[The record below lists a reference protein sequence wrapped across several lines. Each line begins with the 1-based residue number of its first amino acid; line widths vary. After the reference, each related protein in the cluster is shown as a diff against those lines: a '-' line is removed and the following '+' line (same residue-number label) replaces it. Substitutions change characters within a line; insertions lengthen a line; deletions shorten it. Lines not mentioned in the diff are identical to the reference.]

1 MNKKHLFISLIFM
14 MTITLCADEN
24 LEKQLD
30 NGIFNIKEWNMAF
43 IKESNPSLMLA
54 KLYQNYN
61 RTFIKKYGRNKDLE
75 LFIKEKM
82 PFESQKAL
90 WENLLWQNNSNEYLS
105 ECITNEAT
113 SDEYNEAHYLVDLNF
128 ILNSQNNENAEEIL
142 SRADRAMKFKD
153 NFRFTGIVQNAA
165 KRAKIESR
173 VIETDYFNYLLK
185 KDINIIDDIKF
196 KARWVVN
203 NDGTVFN
210 KMDAR
215 VKERLKK
222 LLFRTINKTD
232 FANPSLE
239 PLNTPVFPGAAG
251 YITMFFNTDC
261 QFCKTEIEYLSR
273 KRFRQ
278 KKQLL
283 LVNTLYKDAQ
293 KTKADTKKFI
303 EENNVTFPT
312 FIDTENSLAAK
323 LGFSGLPVFLYVPPQ
338 GNEAILFEMKIPGN
352 IIEKLNWLT
361 GEQNEF

>member
-1 MNKKHLFISLIFM
+1 M

-24 LEKQLD
+24 LEKQLE

-82 PFESQKAL
+82 PFESQKVL

-153 NFRFTGIVQNAA
+153 NFRFTGFVQNAD

-173 VIETDYFNYLLK
+173 VI
-185 KDINIIDDIKF
+185 
-196 KARWVVN
+196 
-203 NDGTVFN
+203 
-210 KMDAR
+210 
-215 VKERLKK
+215 
-222 LLFRTINKTD
+222 
-232 FANPSLE
+232 
-239 PLNTPVFPGAAG
+239 
-251 YITMFFNTDC
+251 
-261 QFCKTEIEYLSR
+261 
-273 KRFRQ
+273 
-278 KKQLL
+278 
-283 LVNTLYKDAQ
+283 
-293 KTKADTKKFI
+293 
-303 EENNVTFPT
+303 
-312 FIDTENSLAAK
+312 
-323 LGFSGLPVFLYVPPQ
+323 
-338 GNEAILFEMKIPGN
+338 
-352 IIEKLNWLT
+352 
-361 GEQNEF
+361 